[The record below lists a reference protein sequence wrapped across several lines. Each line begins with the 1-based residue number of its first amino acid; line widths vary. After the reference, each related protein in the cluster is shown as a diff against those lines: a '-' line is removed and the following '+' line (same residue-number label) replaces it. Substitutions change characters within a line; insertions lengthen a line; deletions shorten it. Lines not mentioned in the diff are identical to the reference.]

1 MEGYYLNQVGN
12 GTAIQSFGG
21 LRYQRGGGFFSRMFV
36 SRILPVLRYLGGK
49 ALSTGAAIFDDV
61 KTSATNRI
69 IDAVQDVAQE
79 AIKRKR
85 SWGDNHNNDNNNQ
98 QSGEGIKRRKLTKRS
113 YISNYDFLK

>member
-1 MEGYYLNQVGN
+1 
-12 GTAIQSFGG
+12 
-21 LRYQRGGGFFSRMFV
+21 MFV
-36 SRILPVLRYLGGK
+36 GRILPVLRYLGGK

-85 SWGDNHNNDNNNQ
+85 SWGDNNNDNNNQ

-113 YISNYDFLK
+113 YLSNYDFLK